1 MSLCRCSVKYKYDS
15 LLVIF
20 AENLLQHVFLLILVI
35 SVVRDSLCSYVVMS
49 VTLYLVTCFQ
59 LRK

>member
-15 LLVIF
+15 SLVIF

-35 SVVRDSLCSYVVMS
+35 SVVSDSLCSYVVMS